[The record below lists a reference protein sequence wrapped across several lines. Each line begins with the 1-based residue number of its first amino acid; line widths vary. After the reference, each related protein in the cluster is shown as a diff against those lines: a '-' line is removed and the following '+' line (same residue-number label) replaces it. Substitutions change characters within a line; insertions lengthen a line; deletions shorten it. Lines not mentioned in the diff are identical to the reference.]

1 MSIEGIRLTSFQWSI
16 GGLVVVVVEYV
27 DDSAYEGNGSG
38 EDCEN
43 GFAVHKFTSFQM
55 VRGLSSGELSGR
67 GKFF

>member
-1 MSIEGIRLTSFQWSI
+1 MQFTSFQGSI

-43 GFAVHKFTSFQM
+43 SFAVHKFTSFQR
-55 VRGLSSGELSGR
+55 VRGLDSGELSGR

>member
-43 GFAVHKFTSFQM
+43 GFAVHKFTSFQR
-55 VRGLSSGELSGR
+55 VRGLSSRELSGR